1 MDSELESVLG
11 ISVENR
17 KLHLKK
23 IYKDIG
29 EILLKVKELTEIDS
43 AAEMFD
49 YSRRIEHLMTN
60 FEQISRINDEN
71 KLVKNILIKEISGI
85 EGNIEMLKLEFYR
98 ISSRLSDS
106 LKEKDY
112 LEYELNKLKNK
123 YKSTNDELNEIRNN
137 LSARNEEYNEY
148 KKLNECIR
156 KEVENLELAIT
167 LEENAISEKRKE
179 LKNLE
184 MASIRKETERRKLDK
199 LASQTISELKKKIK
213 VREIIEERVNNVPPR
228 SIPPKVS
235 QVNNKESKNSNHKDF
250 KDQKKLLINEREKLC
265 SSLQN
270 IKIKRIAQRII

>member
-1 MDSELESVLG
+1 
-11 ISVENR
+11 
-17 KLHLKK
+17 
-23 IYKDIG
+23 
-29 EILLKVKELTEIDS
+29 
-43 AAEMFD
+43 MFD
-49 YSRRIEHLMTN
+49 YSKRIEHLMTN

-137 LSARNEEYNEY
+137 LSARNEEYNEF
-148 KKLNECIR
+148 KKLNECMR
-156 KEVENLELAIT
+156 KEVEDLELAIT

-184 MASIRKETERRKLDK
+184 MVSIGKETERRKLDK
-199 LASQTISELKKKIK
+199 LASQTISELKRKIK
-213 VREIIEERVNNVPPR
+213 VREIIEDKVSVPSS
-228 SIPPKVS
+228 SIPVKIRH
-235 QVNNKESKNSNHKDF
+235 VNNKESKNSNHKDF
-250 KDQKKLLINEREKLC
+250 KDQNKILINERGKLC

-270 IKIKRIAQRII
+270 IKIKRIMAQHII

>member
-1 MDSELESVLG
+1 M
-11 ISVENR
+11 
-17 KLHLKK
+17 
-23 IYKDIG
+23 
-29 EILLKVKELTEIDS
+29 LKVKELTEIDS

-49 YSRRIEHLMTN
+49 YSKRIEHLMTN

-123 YKSTNDELNEIRNN
+123 YKSTNDELNEIRNK
-137 LSARNEEYNEY
+137 LSARNEEYDEF
-148 KKLNECIR
+148 KKLNECMR
-156 KEVENLELAIT
+156 KEVEDLELAIT

-184 MASIRKETERRKLDK
+184 MVSIGKETEIRKLDK
-199 LASQTISELKKKIK
+199 LASQTISELKRKVKI
-213 VREIIEERVNNVPPR
+213 REIIEDKVNAPSR
-228 SIPPKVS
+228 SIPVKVRH
-235 QVNNKESKNSNHKDF
+235 VNKESKNSNHKDF
-250 KDQKKLLINEREKLC
+250 KDQNKILINERGKLC

-270 IKIKRIAQRII
+270 IKIKRIMAQHII